1 MRATCPRT
9 ASSSSECT
17 CLRRLFFCTV
27 DSDLEDAT
35 GVVDALETVRLWLLI
50 DVIRSERV
58 GVREVREN
66 TGCQLQAV
74 SGRDTKYIFYSTFYS
89 THFSIF
95 GSSFSSNVK
104 PPRPYDALPS
114 VRLRDLRKCFGTKT
128 PKICDA
134 KRFPDPG

>member
-1 MRATCPRT
+1 M
-9 ASSSSECT
+9 
-17 CLRRLFFCTV
+17 RRLFFCTV

-74 SGRDTKYIFYSTFYS
+74 REETQNIFFTRLFTRLTFQFF
-89 THFSIF
+89 HPECRQFIL
-95 GSSFSSNVK
+95 K
-104 PPRPYDALPS
+104 
-114 VRLRDLRKCFGTKT
+114 
-128 PKICDA
+128 
-134 KRFPDPG
+134 